1 MFARPYREERA
12 ASSRK
17 EGAMKTVR
25 DVLRTKGSDI
35 CSVRPATTVYDALK
49 LMAEKNIG
57 AVLVL
62 EGERPVGI
70 FSERDYARQVILK
83 GKTSK
88 DTAVHE
94 VMTSRVVF
102 VRPEQN
108 IEECMALMTAKR
120 CRHLPVL
127 EEGKLAGILSIG
139 DVVKAV
145 ISEKEF
151 HIAQLENYITSGG

>member
-1 MFARPYREERA
+1 M
-12 ASSRK
+12 
-17 EGAMKTVR
+17 
-25 DVLRTKGSDI
+25 
-35 CSVRPATTVYDALK
+35 
-49 LMAEKNIG
+49 
-57 AVLVL
+57 
-62 EGERPVGI
+62 GI

-88 DTAVHE
+88 DTPVHE

-108 IEECMALMTAKR
+108 IEECMALMTTKR

-151 HIAQLENYITSGG
+151 HISQLENYITSGG

>member
-1 MFARPYREERA
+1 
-12 ASSRK
+12 
-17 EGAMKTVR
+17 MKTVR
-25 DVLRTKGSDI
+25 DVLKTKGSDI
-35 CSVRPATTVYDALK
+35 SSVRPETTVYDALK

-70 FSERDYARQVILK
+70 FSERDYARQVTLK

-88 DTAVHE
+88 GTPVHE

-151 HIAQLENYITSGG
+151 HISQLENYITSGG

>member
-1 MFARPYREERA
+1 
-12 ASSRK
+12 
-17 EGAMKTVR
+17 MKTVR
-25 DVLRTKGSDI
+25 EVLRTKGSEV
-35 CSVRPATTVYDALK
+35 CSVGPETTVYDALE

-62 EGERPVGI
+62 ERELPVGI

-88 DTAVHE
+88 NTPVRE

-151 HIAQLENYITSGG
+151 HIAQLENYIASGG